1 VTEGRWHKKEAI
13 GILPQYY
20 KHKPRWRV
28 RWIIVD
34 LVLIGVPVKIDVGL
48 IISDIFRQEG

>member
-1 VTEGRWHKKEAI
+1 MTEGRWHKKEAI

-48 IISDIFRQEG
+48 IISDIFREEG

>member
-1 VTEGRWHKKEAI
+1 
-13 GILPQYY
+13 
-20 KHKPRWRV
+20 V